1 MKSEYK
7 IGDIIRRNRLNGSYD
22 YVEIIKINTRI
33 GASDFRVRNLD
44 GTFTSHIHI
53 CEMEELT
60 FNMIL
65 SAIIELSE
73 I

>member
-1 MKSEYK
+1 MKSEYT
-7 IGDIIRRNRLNGSYD
+7 IGDIIRRNRLDGSYD
-22 YVEIIKINTRI
+22 YVEIIKFNTRI
-33 GASDFRVRNLD
+33 GASDFRVRNLG
-44 GTFTSHIHI
+44 GTFTSHIHRG
-53 CEMEELT
+53 EMEELT